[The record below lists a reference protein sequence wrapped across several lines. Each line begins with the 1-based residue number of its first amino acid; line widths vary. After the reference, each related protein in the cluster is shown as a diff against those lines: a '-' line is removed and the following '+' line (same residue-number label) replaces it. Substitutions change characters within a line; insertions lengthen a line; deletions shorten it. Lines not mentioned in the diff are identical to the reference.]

1 MAREQWEK
9 STFGGVRRP
18 PKNPQTG
25 HSRRE
30 VMDKRYF
37 DNEPGTGCG
46 AMFLLCLTVL
56 AALGGL
62 ILG

>member
-18 PKNPQTG
+18 PKDPQRGRST
-25 HSRRE
+25 RE
-30 VMDKRYF
+30 VQDKRSF

-46 AMFLLCLTVL
+46 ALFLLLVTVL
-56 AALGGL
+56 AVLAGVATW
-62 ILG
+62 

>member
-9 STFGGVRRP
+9 STFGGARRP
-18 PKNPQTG
+18 PKDPQRG

-37 DNEPGTGCG
+37 DNEPSTGCG
-46 AMFLLCLTVL
+46 GIFLLLVAVLTVL
-56 AALGGL
+56 AAVAS
-62 ILG
+62 